1 MGSRFNSTFSVST
14 LFCSVLIRNYI
25 HTTHCDFYILYQ
37 YWTSRPRSPL
47 QLLQNQIVFVHGF
60 FFLENLHTCITIL
73 FNHVCFF
80 VFHQISVFNNS
91 NNKQT
96 ASNAERLLFFIMCLL
111 NHDKDFFEYLRA
123 KSCRQDC
130 PNPNRWPIDPS
141 IPVDMRKFLLQNHKT
156 R

>member
-1 MGSRFNSTFSVST
+1 MGSRFHFTFSVST
-14 LFCSVLIRNYI
+14 LFWSVLIRNYI

-47 QLLQNQIVFVHGF
+47 QLFLNKIVFVYGF
-60 FFLENLHTCITIL
+60 FFLENLNICITIL
-73 FNHVCFF
+73 FDHICFF
-80 VFHQISVFNNS
+80 VLNQISVF

-96 ASNAERLLFFIMCLL
+96 ASNAERLLFFRMGLL
-111 NHDKDFFEYLRA
+111 NHAKEFFEYLRA
-123 KSCRQDC
+123 KSCRQDF